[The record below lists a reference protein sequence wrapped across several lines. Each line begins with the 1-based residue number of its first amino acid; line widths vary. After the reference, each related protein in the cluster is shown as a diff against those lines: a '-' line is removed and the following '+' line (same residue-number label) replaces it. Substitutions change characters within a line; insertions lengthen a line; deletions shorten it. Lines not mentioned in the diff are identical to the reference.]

1 MGARL
6 APASCSSTVAG
17 CGCPYLTEKWEAVL
31 SYLIDRRLQGKNKS
45 AVNRERFLRRY
56 KSQIKDAVGRA
67 IKGRSITD
75 IENGEKVTIPVKD
88 VNEPHFGHAHGGV
101 WETINPGNTE
111 YQKGDQFSRPKS
123 GGGSGRGKAGNTDQ
137 TADDDFIFELSR
149 QEFMNYFFE
158 DLELPNMVKT
168 QLTATTD
175 FKNQRAGYN
184 ISGTPS
190 NIHVLRSLRGALG
203 RRIAVGGKPRR
214 EAEECEQELAALLD
228 AGAPEH
234 DPHVLALK
242 TRIHQLHTRLLAIPW
257 IDPFDLRYS
266 NRIKVPKPNTQ
277 AVMFCI
283 MDVSGSMDESRKD
296 TAKRFF
302 ILLYLFLKR
311 VYDKI
316 EVVFIRHHT
325 AASEVDEEEFF
336 HSRES
341 GGTVVSSA
349 LHLLNKVITERY
361 RAGDWNSYVAQA
373 SDGDN
378 WDNDSVLCKQMLIN
392 TIMPSVQYY
401 TYVEIT
407 DGPPQNLWEQ
417 YAEVSNHHANFA
429 MQKIVTP
436 ADIYPVFRELFKK
449 QPK

>member
-1 MGARL
+1 
-6 APASCSSTVAG
+6 
-17 CGCPYLTEKWEAVL
+17 
-31 SYLIDRRLQGKNKS
+31 
-45 AVNRERFLRRY
+45 
-56 KSQIKDAVGRA
+56 
-67 IKGRSITD
+67 
-75 IENGEKVTIPVKD
+75 
-88 VNEPHFGHAHGGV
+88 
-101 WETINPGNTE
+101 
-111 YQKGDQFSRPKS
+111 
-123 GGGSGRGKAGNTDQ
+123 
-137 TADDDFIFELSR
+137 
-149 QEFMNYFFE
+149 
-158 DLELPNMVKT
+158 MVKT
-168 QLTATTD
+168 QLTATTE

-203 RRIAVGGKPRR
+203 RRIAVGGPSRKTLH
-214 EAEECEQELAALLD
+214 ALEQDVQDLLD
-228 AGAPEH
+228 EGVAED
-234 DPHVLALK
+234 DPRIVELK
-242 TRIHQLHTRLLAIPW
+242 QRISHLHTRLLAIPF

-266 NRIKVPKPNTQ
+266 NRIKVPKPSTQ

-325 AASEVDEEEFF
+325 AAAEVDEHEFF

-349 LHLLNKVITERY
+349 LHLLNKVISERY
-361 RAGDWNSYVAQA
+361 GNGDWNSYVAQA

-378 WDNDSVLCKQMLIN
+378 WDNDSVLCKQLLVN
-392 TIMPSVQYY
+392 TIMPKVQYY

-417 YAEVSNHHANFA
+417 YAEVSAHHAHFA

-449 QPK
+449 QIK

>member
-1 MGARL
+1 M
-6 APASCSSTVAG
+6 T
-17 CGCPYLTEKWEAVL
+17 
-31 SYLIDRRLQGKNKS
+31 YLIDRRLQGKNKS
-45 AVNRERFLRRY
+45 AINRERFLRRY

-75 IENGEKVTIPVKD
+75 IENGEKVSIPVKD
-88 VNEPHFGHAHGGV
+88 VNEPNFGHAHGGV
-101 WETINPGNTE
+101 WETVNPGNKE
-111 YQKGDQFSRPKS
+111 YQKGDQFNRPRG
-123 GGGSGRGKAGNTDQ
+123 GGGSGRGKAGNSDQ
-137 TADDDFIFELSR
+137 TNEDDFIFELSR
-149 QEFMNYFFE
+149 EEFMNYFFE

-168 QLTATTD
+168 QLTADHRIQEPARRLQHVGHAVQHPRAALPARRARPPHRRRRLARASALTD
-175 FKNQRAGYN
+175 RRTRAGQAA
-184 ISGTPS
+184 
-190 NIHVLRSLRGALG
+190 RG
-203 RRIAVGGKPRR
+203 RRRR
-214 EAEECEQELAALLD
+214 STTRACVELKKLV
-228 AGAPEH
+228 H
-234 DPHVLALK
+234 H
-242 TRIHQLHTRLLAIPW
+242 LHTKLIAIPF

-266 NRIKVPKPNTQ
+266 NRIKVPKPTTQ

-311 VYDKI
+311 AYDKI

-325 AASEVDEEEFF
+325 AAAEVDENEFF

-349 LHLLNKVITERY
+349 LHLLQKIISERY
-361 RAGDWNSYVAQA
+361 GSGEWNSYVAQA

-378 WDNDSVLCKQMLIN
+378 WDNDSVLCKQLLIN
-392 TIMPSVQYY
+392 TIMPAVQYY

-407 DGPPQNLWEQ
+407 DGPQQNLWEQ
-417 YAEVSNHHANFA
+417 YAEVGDHHPNFA